1 MTCSPK
7 SVTKGARLLRKLEL
21 NDSPKLAG
29 GVGVDADRLGIG
41 AIVDVFGCTVV
52 VKDRTKIVER

>member
-1 MTCSPK
+1 M
-7 SVTKGARLLRKLEL
+7 TKGARLLSKLEL
-21 NDSPKLAG
+21 NDSSKLAG